1 MRRKLPKAAGFV
13 VLLLAAWWA
22 LGPSP
27 ESSRSEAGLGQRV
40 PARSTSQDDLPVY
53 GPPLAPSLDDGVPD
67 VLRSAVRTVSCPLPR
82 SLMGAREAHVGA
94 LPWQGVEVVVPV
106 SADAFEVLLP
116 QSDIPAGGTLTT
128 SYVVTA
134 AYDLFGAVV
143 ETHVLAE
150 GEPISVPVEV
160 PGFGRTTVLLVQ
172 EDGRW
177 SCEVD
182 EPERYLFVRGSV
194 RGYVPGDTTVEGC
207 GQVVNV
213 DGSGRFRMELAAGAC
228 ALQAHRADGL
238 YRATSPVVEVAG
250 QPGDERVVTLD
261 LPRWRLA
268 GVGVD
273 LAPHPDGAE
282 LVGVYDDT
290 PASDAGL
297 EAGDVV
303 VEVCR
308 SEIEGMDPEEL
319 QERLVGPEGTE
330 VIYTVVRD
338 DELVEVTMVRE
349 QMAAR

>member
-27 ESSRSEAGLGQRV
+27 EPSRSEAGLGQQI
-40 PARSTSQDDLPVY
+40 PARSTSHDDLPVY
-53 GPPLAPSLDDGVPD
+53 GPPLAPSWDDGVPD
-67 VLRSAVRTVSCPLPR
+67 VLRRGARTVSCPLP
-82 SLMGAREAHVGA
+82 SGLLGAHEAHIGS

-106 SADAFEVLLP
+106 VGGAFEVLLP
-116 QSDIPAGGTLTT
+116 HADIPAGGTLTAE
-128 SYVVTA
+128 VVLSA
-134 AYDLFGAVV
+134 AYDEFGAVV
-143 ETHVLAE
+143 ETTQLSE
-150 GEPISVPVEV
+150 GEPIPVPIEL
-160 PGFGRTTVLLVQ
+160 PGYGRTTAILMQV
-172 EDGRW
+172 EGRW
-177 SCEVD
+177 SCAVD
-182 EPERYLFVRGSV
+182 EAEPYLFVRGSV
-194 RGYVPGDTTVEGC
+194 RGHVPGETTVEGC

-213 DGSGRFRMELAAGAC
+213 DGSGRFQMELSAGAC